1 MKSPKTL
8 YSASNHSERK
18 PSHSSAL
25 IWAVL
30 IIVMLSGLL
39 YLGFKMKQ
47 QQMIEPN
54 STLKKTS
61 QPQLATLTPFEK
73 TLATLQAQQ
82 LINPVVYK
90 MSVVMADD
98 MTIDATQN
106 HAALWQQ
113 GQQQLTFVKA
123 TVRAGVDLRELTMKN
138 LNLKPSAT
146 LNLPPARIILNQID
160 NITTYDIKTGLPSTV
175 QLGLSLTS
183 AQERAIKVQ
192 IERQF
197 CQSDLL
203 QTTTEDTRQ
212 YVIALLATMNVA
224 MNVQAAEPVGCL
236 PAAS

>member
-1 MKSPKTL
+1 MKSPKPL
-8 YSASNHSERK
+8 YSASNHSGRK

-47 QQMIEPN
+47 QQMIEPT

-61 QPQLATLTPFEK
+61 QPHLASLTPFEK

-98 MTIDATQN
+98 MTIAATQN

-123 TVRAGVDLRELTMKN
+123 TVRAGVNLSELTMKN

-183 AQERAIKVQ
+183 MQERAIKAQ
-192 IERQF
+192 IEREI

-203 QTTTEDTRQ
+203 QTTTEDARQ

>member
-1 MKSPKTL
+1 MKSPKDIHTNL
-8 YSASNHSERK
+8 QSMAHK
-18 PSHSSAL
+18 PIHSSLL

-30 IIVMLSGLL
+30 IMVMLSGLL
-39 YLGFKMKQ
+39 YLGVKIKQ
-47 QQMIEPN
+47 QRIVETD
-54 STLKKTS
+54 STLKKP
-61 QPQLATLTPFEK
+61 PQSRSSPTPFEK
-73 TLATLQAQQ
+73 ALATLQTQQ
-82 LINPVVYK
+82 LMNPVVYK
-90 MSVVMADD
+90 VSVVMADEV
-98 MTIDATQN
+98 TSDATQN

-123 TVRAGVDLRELTMKN
+123 SVRAGVDLSELTMKN

-183 AQERAIKVQ
+183 AQERAIKAQ

-203 QTTTEDTRQ
+203 KTTTENTRQ
-212 YVIALLATMNVA
+212 HVMAILATMNIT
-224 MNVQAAEPVGCL
+224 MNVQTADPVGCL
-236 PAAS
+236 LAAS